1 MMKAITTRNYGS
13 PSVLQ
18 AEEVPDTVPKD
29 DELLIQ
35 VHAASLNQANLVLLK
50 GKPFLARFAY
60 GVLKPKH
67 KIPGSDMSG
76 VVKAAGK
83 QVTRFKPGDE
93 VYADLSN
100 YGFGSLAEYVA
111 VPEKALAMKPA
122 NLSHLQAAAV
132 PLASLTALQ
141 ALRDAV
147 HLQPGQRIMIYG
159 SSGGVGTFA
168 VQIAKAF
175 GATVTAVCSKKH
187 MENMKILGADH
198 ILDYETVNLTKYYG
212 SFDAILAINGYQ
224 PLSVYK
230 KLLNKNGVYVMVGG
244 SVTQMFEA
252 MLLGSLSALGSRKKL
267 GNFLKKHNTEDLAE
281 LTSLIEAGK
290 IRPLVD
296 RVFPFQEFKEA
307 FTYLDQ
313 HHAYGKV
320 VIKMSN

>member
-1 MMKAITTRNYGS
+1 MKAITTRSYGS
-13 PSVLQ
+13 PSVLK
-18 AEEVPDTVPKD
+18 AEEVPDPVPKG
-29 DELLIQ
+29 DELLIK

-60 GVLKPKH
+60 GVFKPKH
-67 KIPGSDMSG
+67 IITGSDISG

-83 QVTRFKPGDE
+83 QVKHFKPGDE

-111 VPEKALAMKPA
+111 VPEKALALKPT
-122 NLSHLQAAAV
+122 NLSHLQASAV

-147 HLQPGQRIMIYG
+147 RVQPGQRIMIYG

-168 VQIAKAF
+168 VQVAKAF
-175 GATVTAVCSKKH
+175 GATVTAVCSKKN
-187 MENMKILGADH
+187 MENMKLLGADYV
-198 ILDYETVNLTKYYG
+198 LDYGKIDLTKYYG

-224 PLSVYK
+224 HLATYK
-230 KLLNKNGVYVMVGG
+230 KLLTENGVYVMVGG
-244 SVTQMFEA
+244 SASQMFEA
-252 MLLGSLSALGSRKKL
+252 MLLGPIFTLGSGKKL
-267 GNFLKKHNTEDLAE
+267 GNFLKKHNTDDLVE
-281 LTSLIEAGK
+281 LTNLIEADK
-290 IRPLVD
+290 IRPLID
-296 RVFPFQEFKEA
+296 RVYPFQEFKEA

-320 VIKMSN
+320 IITIQN

>member
-1 MMKAITTRNYGS
+1 MMKAITTRSYGS
-13 PSVLQ
+13 PSVLKV
-18 AEEVPDTVPKD
+18 EEVPDPVPKD
-29 DELLIQ
+29 DELLIK

-60 GVLKPKH
+60 GLFKPKH
-67 KIPGSDMSG
+67 IIPGSDISG

-83 QVTRFKPGDE
+83 QVKRFKPGDE

-111 VPEKALAMKPA
+111 VPEKALALKPV
-122 NLSHLQAAAV
+122 NLSHTQAAAV

-147 HLQPGQRIMIYG
+147 HLQPGHHIMIYG

-175 GATVTAVCSKKH
+175 GATVTAVCSNRH
-187 MENMKILGADH
+187 RENMKLLGADYV
-198 ILDYETVNLTKYYG
+198 LDYKKSNLNEHYG
-212 SFDAILAINGYQ
+212 SFNAILAINGYQ
-224 PLSVYK
+224 HLATYK
-230 KLLNKNGVYVMVGG
+230 KLLAKNGVYVMVGG
-244 SVTQMFEA
+244 SVSQMFEA
-252 MLLGSLSALGSRKKL
+252 MLLGPIFTLGSGKKL
-267 GNFLKKHNTEDLAE
+267 GNILKKHNTEDLVE
-281 LTSLIEAGK
+281 LKSLIQADK
-290 IRPLVD
+290 LRPLVD
-296 RVFPFQEFKEA
+296 KVYSFQEFKEA

-320 VIKMSN
+320 IITMPN

>member
-1 MMKAITTRNYGS
+1 MKAITTRSYGS
-13 PSVLQ
+13 SSVLK
-18 AEEVPDTVPKD
+18 AEEVPDPVPKD
-29 DELLIQ
+29 DELLIK

-60 GVLKPKH
+60 GVFKPKH
-67 KIPGSDMSG
+67 VIPGSDISG

-83 QVTRFKPGDE
+83 QVKRFKPGDE

-111 VPEKALAMKPA
+111 IPEKALALKPA

-141 ALRDAV
+141 AIRDAIR
-147 HLQPGQRIMIYG
+147 LQPGQRIMIYG

-168 VQIAKAF
+168 VQIAKAY

-187 MENMKILGADH
+187 VENMKSLGADY
-198 ILDYETVNLTKYYG
+198 ILDYEESNLTKYYG

-224 PLSVYK
+224 PLSTYK
-230 KLLNKNGVYVMVGG
+230 KLLSKNGVYVMVGG
-244 SVTQMFEA
+244 SVSQMFEA
-252 MLLGSLSALGSRKKL
+252 MLLGPIFTLGSSKKL
-267 GNFLKKHNTEDLAE
+267 SNILKKHSTDDLVE
-281 LTSLIEAGK
+281 LTNLIKEEK

-296 RVFPFQEFKEA
+296 RVYPFQEFKEA

-320 VIKMSN
+320 IITMPN

>member
-1 MMKAITTRNYGS
+1 MKAITTRSYGS
-13 PSVLQ
+13 PSVLK
-18 AEEVPDTVPKD
+18 AEEVPDPVPKG
-29 DELLIQ
+29 DELLIK

-60 GVLKPKH
+60 GVFKPKH
-67 KIPGSDMSG
+67 IITGSDISG

-83 QVTRFKPGDE
+83 QVKHFKPGDE

-111 VPEKALAMKPA
+111 VPEKALALKPT
-122 NLSHLQAAAV
+122 NLSHLQASAV

-147 HLQPGQRIMIYG
+147 RVQPGQRIMIYG

-168 VQIAKAF
+168 VQVAKAF

-187 MENMKILGADH
+187 MENMKLLGADYV
-198 ILDYETVNLTKYYG
+198 LDYGKIDLTKYYG

-224 PLSVYK
+224 HLATYK
-230 KLLNKNGVYVMVGG
+230 KLLTENGVYVMVGG
-244 SVTQMFEA
+244 SASQMFEA
-252 MLLGSLSALGSRKKL
+252 MLLGPIFTLGSGKKL
-267 GNFLKKHNTEDLAE
+267 GNFLKKHNTDDLVE
-281 LTSLIEAGK
+281 LTNLIEADK
-290 IRPLVD
+290 IRPLID
-296 RVFPFQEFKEA
+296 RVYPFQEFKEA

-320 VIKMSN
+320 IITIQN

>member
-1 MMKAITTRNYGS
+1 MKAITTRRYGS
-13 PSVLQ
+13 PAVLQ
-18 AEEVPDTVPKD
+18 SEEVPDPVPKD
-29 DELLIQ
+29 DELLIK
-35 VHAASLNQANLVLLK
+35 VHAVSLNQANLVLLK

-60 GVLKPKH
+60 GLWKPKH
-67 KIPGSDMSG
+67 IIPGSDISG
-76 VVKAAGK
+76 VVKAVGK
-83 QVTRFKPGDE
+83 QVKRFKPGDE

-100 YGFGSLAEYVA
+100 YGFGTLAEYA
-111 VPEKALAMKPA
+111 SVPEEALALKPA
-122 NLSHLQAAAV
+122 KLSHLQAAAV

-147 HLQPGQRIMIYG
+147 RLQPGHRIMIYG

-187 MENMKILGADH
+187 KENMKLLGAH
-198 ILDYETVNLTKYYG
+198 YILEYEKTDLTMYYG
-212 SFDAILAINGYQ
+212 SFDAIVAVNGYQ
-224 PLSVYK
+224 PLATYK

-244 SVTQMFEA
+244 SVAQMFEA
-252 MLLGSLSALGSRKKL
+252 MLLGPIFTLASSKKL

-281 LTSLIEAGK
+281 LTNLIEEDK
-290 IRPLVD
+290 VRPLVD
-296 RVFPFQEFKEA
+296 RVYPFQECKEA

-320 VIKMSN
+320 IITIPN